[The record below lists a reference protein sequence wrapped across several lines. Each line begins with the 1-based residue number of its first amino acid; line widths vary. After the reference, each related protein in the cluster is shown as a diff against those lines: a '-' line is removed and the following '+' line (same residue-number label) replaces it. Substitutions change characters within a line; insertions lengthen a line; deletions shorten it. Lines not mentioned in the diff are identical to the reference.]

1 MGLESVTLLLVC
13 LSLLL
18 SVVGLAIAAMM
29 YRKAQAVSAQRE
41 LQIVQLE
48 KQIAVT
54 TKGSIGLGQR
64 LLALEQQ
71 LRTVLSK
78 QEELQSGDT
87 FAYGQAMQM
96 LKQGADTATVASN
109 CGFSNSEA
117 ELMALVQKQ
126 LAGRQGKP
134 RDIDG

>member
-1 MGLESVTLLLVC
+1 MGLEPVTLLLAC
-13 LSLLL
+13 LSLIL
-18 SVVGLAIAAMM
+18 SVGSLSIAVVM
-29 YRKAQAVSAQRE
+29 YRKAQAVNAQRE

-64 LLALEQQ
+64 LLALEHQ
-71 LRTVLSK
+71 LRTVLGK

-126 LAGRQGKP
+126 LAGRP
-134 RDIDG
+134 RTSRDDDV